1 MNGRKWHPK
10 TYKTTSI
17 KMERSITGASST
29 KCGHCTS
36 QRNVM
41 EENEVEKQEE
51 KDNSLR
57 LMTNLAAIDDDEE
70 SVK

>member
-1 MNGRKWHPK
+1 
-10 TYKTTSI
+10 
-17 KMERSITGASST
+17 
-29 KCGHCTS
+29 
-36 QRNVM
+36 M
-41 EENEVEKQEE
+41 EENQVEKQEE